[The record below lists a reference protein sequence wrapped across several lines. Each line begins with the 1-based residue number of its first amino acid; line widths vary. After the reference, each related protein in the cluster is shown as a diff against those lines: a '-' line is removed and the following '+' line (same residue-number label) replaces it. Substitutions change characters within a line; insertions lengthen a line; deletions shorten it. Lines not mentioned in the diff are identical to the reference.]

1 MGIRIQKYIGYY
13 LPNNK
18 IKNLLIKNYD
28 EVLENNYSINLDEV
42 EKEWLKMKEQN
53 DMMYNVELRMLI
65 NSKEKLNIRD
75 IVNLIFN
82 GDNEEG
88 LLFTT
93 PGLKKHHR
101 HSNVIDYYENIHDP
115 IFKINYIKKGI
126 YPEEYYVCVKEPL
139 FTKESLDDYLEYQ
152 NPNKKVP
159 MIQKGDVL
167 RYEDLYILFIEGEKV
182 KDVEEKIKGWCYP
195 KKNKEKYF
203 HPYINPLIYIICKN
217 SGILKEKISYI
228 DFVKILEPAIITT
241 WC

>member
-13 LPNNK
+13 LPKNN
-18 IKNLLIKNYD
+18 IKNLLIEDYD
-28 EVLENNYSINLDEV
+28 EVLENNSINIDEV
-42 EKEWLKMKEQN
+42 NKEWLKMKEQN

-65 NSKEKLNIRD
+65 NKKEKINIKD
-75 IVNLIFN
+75 IINLIFN
-82 GDNEEG
+82 GDNDEG
-88 LLFTT
+88 LIFTT
-93 PGLKKHHR
+93 PSLKKQHR
-101 HSNVIDYYENIHDP
+101 HSNTIDYYENINNP
-115 IFKINYIKKGI
+115 IFKIKYIKKGI

-167 RYEDLYILFIEGEKV
+167 RYEELYTLFIEGDNTECA
-182 KDVEEKIKGWCYP
+182 EEKIKGWSYP
-195 KKNKEKYF
+195 KENKDKYF

-217 SGILKEKISYI
+217 SGILKEGISYI
-228 DFVKILEPAIITT
+228 DFIQELEPAIITS